1 MSDYDSDDVPEAISF
16 AQSKTE
22 ALEKFQEASKSIKEE
37 KQKLKEKRK
46 KRDEIFKAQKKEK
59 LERFVIKSSCS
70 NNGAS
75 SFHLFD
81 VSSTTIQRAKVT

>member
-59 LERFVIKSSCS
+59 LERFVIKVRVPIMVLRPFIYLTFRQQQYK
-70 NNGAS
+70 G
-75 SFHLFD
+75 
-81 VSSTTIQRAKVT
+81 RM